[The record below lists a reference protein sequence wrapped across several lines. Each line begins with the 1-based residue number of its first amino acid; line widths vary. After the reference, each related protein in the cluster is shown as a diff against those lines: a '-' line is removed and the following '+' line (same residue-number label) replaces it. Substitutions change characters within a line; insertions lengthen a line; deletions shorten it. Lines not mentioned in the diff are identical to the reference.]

1 MINTELVESVLNFIS
16 RFIKNFENTYSVLL
30 WVIGIYCIVN
40 PYNINNLIN
49 KMKCILPG
57 DTFDLKRILDKEHNF
72 DPVKAK
78 EQLRK
83 VTDGRKLLV
92 IIDNIDRLYPF
103 QIKKIFDLVKGMG
116 DLPNIIYIL
125 AFDKQIVSKALN
137 KEHVEQ
143 DSKYL
148 DKFIQ
153 YQILLHTTYEQQV
166 INAIKK
172 EFNDSDAYYSKKL
185 SQYITNIRELKRL
198 IHALKQNYKTLKD
211 DVIFYQLLY
220 ITAIGLQNHEVYYLI
235 SQSKEIL
242 CSPETENKES
252 SNKEKLREELD
263 IFKPSIV
270 LRDIIETLFPIIYK
284 KDFLDDL
291 FKNKDTKRIDNYD
304 YFDIYFK
311 ISFPDDL
318 VSDEN
323 FDLLVAEAHDK
334 DKLSKMLLK
343 LLIPDEEEGKQ
354 KIPNRIH
361 YPFKWLNSLT
371 DRILER
377 DNFDNIPNWLL
388 SLAKITEKYAGDVED
403 AQNKQ
408 HVVPCFHDFLDKLAQ
423 LLQKE
428 DPAED
433 NDIALIYAF
442 LRIYLKETGSNRQEG
457 QILSDR
463 TLKLRGI
470 VIDNIKKYSK
480 NNNISQ
486 LSFFATIIRFASSNH
501 EEHEVIVSIIK
512 ETIKQNDALLK
523 LIQYS
528 IQTENGKYVATQYLE
543 YYISFKEA
551 VQRLEGIRQSESSKS
566 YDIDTYINA
575 LLESIINKEKT
586 QGTSS
591 F

>member
-1 MINTELVESVLNFIS
+1 M
-16 RFIKNFENTYSVLL
+16 
-30 WVIGIYCIVN
+30 
-40 PYNINNLIN
+40 
-49 KMKCILPG
+49 
-57 DTFDLKRILDKEHNF
+57 
-72 DPVKAK
+72 
-78 EQLRK
+78 
-83 VTDGRKLLV
+83 
-92 IIDNIDRLYPF
+92 
-103 QIKKIFDLVKGMG
+103 
-116 DLPNIIYIL
+116 
-125 AFDKQIVSKALN
+125 
-137 KEHVEQ
+137 
-143 DSKYL
+143 
-148 DKFIQ
+148 
-153 YQILLHTTYEQQV
+153 
-166 INAIKK
+166 
-172 EFNDSDAYYSKKL
+172 
-185 SQYITNIRELKRL
+185 
-198 IHALKQNYKTLKD
+198 
-211 DVIFYQLLY
+211 
-220 ITAIGLQNHEVYYLI
+220 
-235 SQSKEIL
+235 
-242 CSPETENKES
+242 
-252 SNKEKLREELD
+252 REELD

-318 VSDEN
+318 VSEEN

-423 LLQKE
+423 RLQKK

-457 QILSDR
+457 LILSDR

-586 QGTSS
+586 KGTSS
-591 F
+591 FLVNPKNTILNERF